1 MVVPVRDGGESLERC
16 LEALARSAT
25 PPLEILVV
33 DDGSRDGSPA
43 RAAAA
48 GARVL
53 TAGGRGPAAARNV
66 GARAACGEWILF
78 LDADCVV
85 HPATLGRLLAAI
97 AGAPGAAAVFGA
109 YDDRPP
115 APGLVSQY
123 RNLLHAFTHRTGRKE
138 ASTFWSGCGAVRRDA
153 FESVG
158 GFDAARFPGLGME
171 DIDLGY
177 RLRAAGHRIR
187 LAPEVQVTHLKRW
200 TVGEMLRV
208 DLHERALP
216 WTQLWLERGRVPADL
231 AIGWRARVAVA
242 TVASLVATPV
252 LAPFAP
258 RTAAATAVAALAI
271 FLAAQA
277 PFLADLRRRR
287 GLGFALSAIP
297 LHLLHTATA
306 ALGFAL
312 GVLRHLAR
320 GARRATVVSRRPR
333 STT

>member
-1 MVVPVRDGGESLERC
+1 MVPVRDGGESLERC
-16 LEALARSAT
+16 LEAIARSAT
-25 PPLEILVV
+25 PPLELLVV
-33 DDGSRDGSPA
+33 DDGSRDGSAA

-48 GARVL
+48 GACVA
-53 TAGGRGPAAARNV
+53 TADGRGPAAARNA
-66 GARAACGEWILF
+66 GARAARGEWILF

-85 HPATLGRLLAAI
+85 HATTLDRLLAAI
-97 AGAPGAAAVFGA
+97 ADAPEAAAVFGA
-109 YDDRPP
+109 YDDRPS

-123 RNLLHAFTHRTGRKE
+123 RNLLHAFTHRTGRRE

-158 GFDAARFPGLGME
+158 GFDATRFPGLGME

-187 LAPEVQVTHLKRW
+187 LAPEVQVTHRKRW

-216 WTQLWLERGRVPADL
+216 WTQLWLERGSAPADL

-242 TVASLVATPV
+242 AVAALVATPA
-252 LAPFAP
+252 LACFAP
-258 RTAAATAVAALAI
+258 RVAASAALVALAL

-277 PFLADLRRRR
+277 PFLVDLGRRR
-287 GLGFALSAIP
+287 GLGFALAAFP

-312 GVLRHLAR
+312 GALRHLAR
-320 GARRATVVSRRPR
+320 GARRAPVVSRRPR